1 MIRLHEA
8 KMLQTLHR
16 SLIPNIP
23 EAIKVYG
30 AIFHINC
37 GNPFNLEVLVD
48 SWPDYHT
55 VITRPQK
62 QEMIDDRDRYTNT
75 YHIFS
80 KNLQKL
86 PEILESESV
95 INWKQSLTIQGCQ
108 KGLDEKI
115 RDAVASKSIQVNYNK
130 RFLYVTD
137 NVLKSI
143 TSNTSKLM
151 KPLKVA
157 SAENLK
163 FISTNNNFRPSLLSV
178 FHAELINNN
187 WKFGQNEKSLR
198 FVKRCLQ
205 NFPGYC
211 LLDSEGNPISW
222 TILEHTSEMRM
233 SYSLPEYQ
241 RRGFAKQVMNNFM
254 EYLQKNDTIF
264 YGQVEETNEAAQKF
278 LKSVGFS
285 AVDCG
290 GYEWEC
296 IPADFI

>member
-16 SLIPNIP
+16 SLTQNIP

-30 AIFHINC
+30 AIFHINR

-48 SWPDYHT
+48 SWPDYQT

-62 QEMIDDRDRYTNT
+62 QEMMDDKDRYTNT

-86 PEILESESV
+86 PEILESDSV

-115 RDAVASKSIQVNYNK
+115 RDAVASKSVQVNYNK
-130 RFLYVTD
+130 RFLYITD
-137 NVLKSI
+137 NVFKSI
-143 TSNTSKLM
+143 TSNASKLM

-157 SAENLK
+157 SSENVK

-205 NFPGYC
+205 NFPGQC
-211 LLDSEGNPISW
+211 VLDSEGNPISW
-222 TILEHTSEMRM
+222 IILEHTSEMRM

-241 RRGFAKQVMNNFM
+241 CRGFAKWVMNNFM

-264 YGQVEETNEAAQKF
+264 YGQVEEMNEAGHKF

-285 AVDCG
+285 AFACG

-296 IPADFI
+296 IPADLI